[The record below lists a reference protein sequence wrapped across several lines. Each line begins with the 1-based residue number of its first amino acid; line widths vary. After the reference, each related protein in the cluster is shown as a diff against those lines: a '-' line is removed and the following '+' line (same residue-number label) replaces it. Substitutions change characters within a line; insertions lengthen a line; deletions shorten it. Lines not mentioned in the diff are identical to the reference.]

1 MAFIQPLRLL
11 SRSCSTHLKKGR
23 NLYILSNP
31 EFVDDTKLKQISQVI
46 EDLSSS
52 VIGGPTSYNPEEY
65 NRRYCIRISQIHRY
79 YEPEIGLIGTGKE
92 SGTRQI

>member
-1 MAFIQPLRLL
+1 MAFIQPLRLFT
-11 SRSCSTHLKKGR
+11 RSCSTHLKKGR

-65 NRRYCIRISQIHRY
+65 NRRYCTVYKSLKSN
-79 YEPEIGLIGTGKE
+79 P
-92 SGTRQI
+92 